1 MPSSVINHFIYDVAT
16 KSLTITFVT
25 KMVYV
30 YKNVPNKTFK
40 MLKAAG
46 SRGRFFNY
54 HIKNKFEFEKLEEV

>member
-1 MPSSVINHFIYDVAT
+1 MPSSVINHFTYDAAT

-30 YKNVPNKTFK
+30 YKNVPLHTFN

-46 SRGRFFNY
+46 SKGRFFNH
-54 HIKNKFEFEKLEEV
+54 HIKNKFKFEKLDE

>member
-30 YKNVPNKTFK
+30 YKNVPLRTFN
-40 MLKAAG
+40 MLKASG
-46 SRGRFFNY
+46 SKGRFFNF
-54 HIKNKFEFEKLEEV
+54 HIKNKFKFEKLDES